1 MERARLI
8 ELLEEKTRHLPL
20 TDDAHFHVVVSADE
34 EGDWDFP
41 EIIPSPPYGDKSLAE
56 RDAHDPDLVA
66 RVRNLNVDVLE
77 CRRACPRSGLGDF
90 GWEDGDNATAY
101 RWWQVFGRNHG

>member
-77 CRRACPRSGLGDF
+77 YRRACPRSGLGDF

-101 RWWQVFGRNHG
+101 RWWQVLGRNHG

>member
-1 MERARLI
+1 MEGARLI

-20 TDDAHFHVVVSADE
+20 TANAHFHVVVSAAE

-41 EIIPSPPYGDKSLAE
+41 EIIPSPPYRNTTLAE

-77 CRRACPRSGLGDF
+77 CRRACPHSGLGDF

-101 RWWQVFGRNHG
+101 RWWHVFRRNRG